1 MLCNIPLIASS
12 IPVIF
17 CVFLEILF
25 LFQLIVKLKQ
35 ILHWVFFT
43 MVRTIRSIFLV
54 SQKTSC
60 SVNFCD
66 PQRVSK
72 WVGIKGY
79 VCYGMSTN
87 STSLSMHPTV
97 SILTENDTYQIDV
110 VSSFKFSKLYLRF
123 YIPGLC
129 NLYMLQLTQDS
140 INVFESMEKC
150 MNFINDNGRYT
161 VV

>member
-1 MLCNIPLIASS
+1 MQYSIDCLIDSGHILCFPSNFIP
-12 IPVIF
+12 IPIYSEVEANTS
-17 CVFLEILF
+17 LG
-25 LFQLIVKLKQ
+25 
-35 ILHWVFFT
+35 FFT

-72 WVGIKGY
+72 WVGIKGS

-97 SILTENDTYQIDV
+97 SIRTENETYQMDV